1 MVYRMRKWIKI
12 NSDELLPGDIC
23 SVTRN
28 VSQQMAISAPPVGHS
43 STGQNGQSN
52 AVAQANNATNPA
64 AAKSNQEF
72 VLPCDMLLIRGQA
85 IVNESML
92 TGESV
97 PVIKVALKFN
107 IQK

>member
-1 MVYRMRKWIKI
+1 MVYRMRKWIRI

-28 VSQQMAISAPPVGHS
+28 QAPLVPAVSA
-43 STGQNGQSN
+43 N
-52 AVAQANNATNPA
+52 AQAGGNA
-64 AAKSNQEF
+64 AAANSSAVVVASSKTSQEF
-72 VLPCDMLLIRGQA
+72 VLPCDMVLIRGQA

-97 PVIKVALKFN
+97 PVIKVSFYKE
-107 IQK
+107 IIKHTQW